1 MPNKCTVV
9 GCRSGYKKKKDEPKE
24 NVKQPVFC
32 FPEDLELRKLWI
44 RFVNRPNWLP
54 GEHHGICKR
63 HFEQKYLVVGK
74 QRITLNRRLKPSPT
88 IYPKDLEKELLNKP
102 SLLPTPISSRKP
114 PTSRNNSLPDE
125 IDFFNESDDIKS
137 FEMLNEL
144 CAPSGFLFQRFPDH
158 VLYYKIFY
166 EESSST
172 PFILV

>member
-1 MPNKCTVV
+1 MYCC
-9 GCRSGYKKKKDEPKE
+9 GLSIRLQKKKDEPEE

-54 GEHHGICKR
+54 GEHHGISKR
-63 HFEQKYLVVGK
+63 HFEQKYLVVGE
-74 QRITLNRRLKPSPT
+74 QRITLNRRLKPLPT

-125 IDFFNESDDIKS
+125 IDFFNESTISKALKCLTNCVHHPDFYFKDSQTTFFII
-137 FEMLNEL
+137 
-144 CAPSGFLFQRFPDH
+144 RFFMRNRQARH
-158 VLYYKIFY
+158 LL
-166 EESSST
+166 SQ
-172 PFILV
+172 LV